1 MNESRLAVSIEILCL
16 LAFTSDEMRR
26 FSWCIKK
33 YNVNGL
39 AGVIGLIGLPSAP

>member
-26 FSWCIKK
+26 FSWYIK
-33 YNVNGL
+33 NTTL
-39 AGVIGLIGLPSAP
+39 MAWLE